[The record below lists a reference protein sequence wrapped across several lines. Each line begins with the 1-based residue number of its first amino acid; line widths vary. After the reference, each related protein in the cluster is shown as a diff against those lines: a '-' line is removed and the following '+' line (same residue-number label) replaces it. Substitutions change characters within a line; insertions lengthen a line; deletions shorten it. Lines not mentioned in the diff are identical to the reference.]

1 MLFHSLTY
9 LLLFLPVV
17 FTLYFLVRK
26 FTYNDGKII
35 LIFSGIFFYGW
46 WNINFTPL
54 IIISVLFN
62 YYISKKIVDL
72 ENKKKRKII
81 LLSGIFC
88 NIIYLGVFKYTDF
101 IISNLN
107 YLFKFNIE
115 TFGLPFPLAMSFFTF
130 QTIAYLVDSYDNQI
144 TIKSL
149 KDYALF
155 IIFFPQLIAG
165 PIVKFNNM
173 MPQFNLGENKSI
185 NAKNILLGLTIIL
198 IGLFKKVILA
208 DNLSINVD
216 YGFNNYENINF
227 IESWI
232 VSFGF
237 TFQLYFDFSGYIDM
251 ATGSALLFNILL
263 PKNFDSPFKET
274 NLINFWKCWHITLF
288 NFLMNYIYFPIL
300 RSLRNINFVNAMIVT
315 LIVFIISG
323 IWHGPSYGYIIFGTL
338 HGVGL
343 IINHTFKK
351 IDYIKVNKFFGWML
365 TIIYVNFTLIFF
377 RCENLESA
385 FGIIKSMIGQNGFR
399 FDTNLFDS
407 YFLVLI
413 YLLSISIVFFFK
425 NVNYLIDNYYKKKEI
440 IK

>member
-1 MLFHSLTY
+1 
-9 LLLFLPVV
+9 
-17 FTLYFLVRK
+17 
-26 FTYNDGKII
+26 
-35 LIFSGIFFYGW
+35 
-46 WNINFTPL
+46 
-54 IIISVLFN
+54 
-62 YYISKKIVDL
+62 
-72 ENKKKRKII
+72 
-81 LLSGIFC
+81 
-88 NIIYLGVFKYTDF
+88 
-101 IISNLN
+101 
-107 YLFKFNIE
+107 
-115 TFGLPFPLAMSFFTF
+115 MSFFTF
-130 QTIAYLVDSYDNQI
+130 QTIAYLVDCYDNEI
-144 TIKSL
+144 KIKSL

-173 MPQFNLGENKSI
+173 MPQFNLSENKSI

-237 TFQLYFDFSGYIDM
+237 TFQIYFDFSGYIDM

-365 TIIYVNFTLIFF
+365 TIIYVNFTMVFF
-377 RCENLESA
+377 RCKNLESA
-385 FGIIKSMIGQNGFR
+385 FGIIKSMIGLNGFR

>member
-9 LLLFLPVV
+9 LLLFLPIV
-17 FTLYFLVRK
+17 FTVYFLVRK
-26 FTYNDGKII
+26 FTNDDGKII

-62 YYISKKIVDL
+62 YYISKKIINL
-72 ENKKKRKII
+72 ENKNKKKLI

-88 NIIYLGVFKYTDF
+88 NIIYLGIFKYTDF
-101 IISNLN
+101 IITNLN
-107 YLFKFNIE
+107 YLFQLNIE

-130 QTIAYLVDSYDNQI
+130 QTIAYLVDCYDDEVK
-144 TIKSL
+144 IKNL
-149 KDYALF
+149 KDYSLF
-155 IIFFPQLIAG
+155 IIFFPQLVAG

-173 MPQFNLGENKSI
+173 MPQFNLNENKSI

-216 YGFNNYENINF
+216 YGFNNYESINF

-263 PKNFDSPFKET
+263 PKNFDSPFRAT
-274 NLINFWKCWHITLF
+274 NLINFWKSWHITLF

-300 RSLRNINFVNAMIVT
+300 RSLHKINFINAMFVT

-338 HGVGL
+338 HGIGL

-351 IDYIKVNKFFGWML
+351 IDYLKVNKFFGWLL
-365 TIIYVNFTLIFF
+365 TITYVNFTLIFF

-385 FGIIKSMIGQNGFR
+385 FGIMKSMIGQNGFE
-399 FDTNLFDS
+399 FKTNLFDN
-407 YFLVLI
+407 YFLILI
-413 YLLSISIVFFFK
+413 YILAISISLFFK
-425 NVNYLIDNYYKKKEI
+425 NVNYLIDNFYKKQEI
-440 IK
+440 KK